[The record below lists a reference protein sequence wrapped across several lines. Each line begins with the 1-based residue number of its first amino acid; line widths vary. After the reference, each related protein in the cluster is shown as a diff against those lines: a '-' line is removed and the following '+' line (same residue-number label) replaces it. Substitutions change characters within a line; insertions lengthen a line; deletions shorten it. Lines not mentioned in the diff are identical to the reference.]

1 MKILAD
7 TSIWVDHLRHGNA
20 HMSSLLAAGEIAV
33 HDHVVG
39 ELCLGG
45 LSRGTLAMMQLLR
58 RCPVA
63 SHDEVMHLI
72 AARRLAG
79 RGLGYVDSHLLAA
92 ALIGRLQL
100 WTLDQALRQAAG
112 ECGCALAVH

>member
-7 TSIWVDHLRHGNA
+7 TSIWVDHLRHGNV
-20 HMSSLLAAGEIAV
+20 HMSS
-33 HDHVVG
+33 
-39 ELCLGG
+39 
-45 LSRGTLAMMQLLR
+45 
-58 RCPVA
+58 
-63 SHDEVMHLI
+63 
-72 AARRLAG
+72 
-79 RGLGYVDSHLLAA
+79 LLAA